1 MRFAERHASTAMGVY
16 HEIVRRCLP
25 DVEFHQ
31 NRYARELHP
40 AVFPGCRWLDIGAGA
55 RLHGGWLRP
64 CQEELGARA
73 GFLCGCDL
81 VAEHLAAHPHLDGRV
96 VAHGTGLP
104 FPDNCFDVVTA
115 NMVLEHL
122 AEPGRVLAEVARVLR
137 PGGRFVFV
145 TPTETIRSFGRRRR
159 WFLRRGAGCSRDGWR
174 GVRSNTS
181 SRLITAPTP
190 DAMSTRWQPQP
201 DCERATSRYS
211 PHIRCCAGHGSS
223 PCSRCCGFER
233 CGGHGCGGW
242 RRTWSGR
249 SRSRRGR
256 DAFARPSVRPRV
268 ARPRGD
274 QCRAAPHRH
283 AATPAPPSRA
293 A

>member
-1 MRFAERHASTAMGVY
+1 MGVY

-64 CQEELGARA
+64 RQEELGARA

-145 TPTETIRSFGRRRR
+145 TPNRNHPLVWSASTLVPASWRRLLARWMEGRALEHVFPTYYRANTRRDVHALAAAAGLR
-159 WFLRRGAGCSRDGWR
+159 ARHVTVFPSYPMLRRPWLLTLLEVLWIRALRWPRLRGLASNLVGA
-174 GVRSNTS
+174 
-181 SRLITAPTP
+181 LEK
-190 DAMSTRWQPQP
+190 PQG
-201 DCERATSRYS
+201 A
-211 PHIRCCAGHGSS
+211 
-223 PCSRCCGFER
+223 
-233 CGGHGCGGW
+233 
-242 RRTWSGR
+242 
-249 SRSRRGR
+249 
-256 DAFARPSVRPRV
+256 
-268 ARPRGD
+268 
-274 QCRAAPHRH
+274 
-283 AATPAPPSRA
+283 
-293 A
+293 